1 MLKRCTCLF
10 LLVAV
15 LTSAFGGV
23 SQGAFN
29 ALKDPALVGWWSFDE
44 GTGDTAADSSP
55 YGRDGQLRGG
65 ATWTPGRF
73 GGGIQLNGT
82 SAYVAV
88 PSFPV
93 TTGGVTMVAWV
104 NGWKANNW
112 AALVTGHPA
121 RLEMCFGDN
130 NTLHYAWNN
139 DSSATWSWA
148 GAPVIPQDTW
158 AMVAITIDAAQAIA
172 WVYTDAGGLSQ
183 AANTM
188 AHIQQTYSTL
198 QIGWS
203 FDTRYVRGIMDEVA
217 VYSGEK
223 RLAVHGR
230 KYGNN
235 HWVLEADHYLELL
248 RQRPGA
254 FRDARPLSEW
264 KKTWS
269 SSLNSLLERFQERQ
283 GENGGIKE
291 FIDVL
296 LLIRNYG
303 QKRVEDAVEQ
313 ALENGLGSAAGI
325 RHLLESAEREE
336 ETILPLESE
345 RWTVLPAADVSA
357 YSVLEA
363 GQ

>member
-1 MLKRCTCLF
+1 MVDKNRYSVPASYAGRPLRA
-10 LLVAV
+10 LLTV
-15 LTSAFGGV
+15 
-23 SQGAFN
+23 
-29 ALKDPALVGWWSFDE
+29 
-44 GTGDTAADSSP
+44 
-55 YGRDGQLRGG
+55 
-65 ATWTPGRF
+65 
-73 GGGIQLNGT
+73 
-82 SAYVAV
+82 
-88 PSFPV
+88 
-93 TTGGVTMVAWV
+93 
-104 NGWKANNW
+104 
-112 AALVTGHPA
+112 
-121 RLEMCFGDN
+121 
-130 NTLHYAWNN
+130 
-139 DSSATWSWA
+139 
-148 GAPVIPQDTW
+148 
-158 AMVAITIDAAQAIA
+158 
-172 WVYTDAGGLSQ
+172 
-183 AANTM
+183 
-188 AHIQQTYSTL
+188 
-198 QIGWS
+198 
-203 FDTRYVRGIMDEVA
+203 DEVA

-283 GENGGIKE
+283 GENRGIKE

-303 QKRVEDAVEQ
+303 QKRVEDAVER
-313 ALENGLGSAAGI
+313 ALENGLGNAAGI